1 MDFCQNGEYLSMGN
15 FKRSSLAYAIS
26 VGLVSMTGL
35 AHGQENEASA
45 VELQPIT
52 VVSAAGYEQNIADAP
67 ASISVVTREELEKQS
82 YTDIVDAVKNIPGV
96 YVTGGG
102 NSQDVSI
109 RGMSD
114 AYTLFLVDG
123 RPISAGR
130 SVNTNGSDGGKQIG
144 LPPLSMVERIEVIRG
159 PMSSL
164 YGSEAMGGVINI
176 ITRRSGNEWAGTIST
191 EYTHALN
198 DVSSDGE
205 LGNFYVGGP
214 LIDGLLG
221 VQLNGQYL
229 ATDES
234 DFEGGDDNAESMP
247 ESTRK
252 QGGVEFYLTPDDR
265 NRFSVGYDHSELEY
279 THTPGRSVAVTADES
294 TYRYEKDIYVLAHDG
309 RYDNLIVSSY
319 LQHDVSDKVQADTKR
334 EKISLFNSQASYF
347 WGNHVVTF
355 GGQYKQEEF
364 VDETNGLLTSNVA
377 GAVSEVD
384 RWIGALY
391 TEVDWA
397 ITPDLSVTTG
407 LRYNDDELFGGH
419 LSPRLYGVYHYT
431 PNLVIKGGVSTGYK
445 QPSLSAATAGFGRGT
460 GGGGSPA
467 PHPRALIIGNPDLDP
482 ETSTSYE
489 VGYVYDNANLG
500 LNTSLMLFHTVYKDK
515 ISEDRLCESPNADR
529 NDPATWTCAFGGN
542 NYSFL
547 STNKNVDEAIMQ
559 GVEVT
564 LDYMIQPSLDFM
576 TSYTYTESEQKTGE
590 FKGDPLNKQPKHMA
604 NALFDWTLTPRLSAW
619 LQGNYRSETSD
630 YLSRTSV
637 DDGTPGYG
645 FVDLGG
651 VFRVTDNLDLK
662 AGLYNVANKE
672 VTNEDYGVVLDG
684 RRLTVGLT
692 LDF

>member
-1 MDFCQNGEYLSMGN
+1 MGN
-15 FKRSSLAYAIS
+15 FKRSSLAYAVS

-279 THTPGRSVAVTADES
+279 THTPGRSVAVTAGES

>member
-1 MDFCQNGEYLSMGN
+1 MGN
-15 FKRSSLAYAIS
+15 FKRSSLAYAVS

-684 RRLTVGLT
+684 RRLNVGLT

>member
-15 FKRSSLAYAIS
+15 FKRSSLAYAVS

-684 RRLTVGLT
+684 RRLIVGLT

>member
-1 MDFCQNGEYLSMGN
+1 MGN
-15 FKRSSLAYAIS
+15 FKRSSLAYAVS

-684 RRLTVGLT
+684 RRLIVGLT